1 MGSGEAVK
9 ILLAIDESKYS
20 EAAVERLLA
29 QIAPEGNEVRV
40 LTVLAPVA
48 VSAPQQMAVGYIP
61 NMQEQFREAH
71 AMADRAAQTLQS
83 RGFRAHTAVE
93 LGDVRETILDQ
104 AARWK
109 ADLILVG
116 SHGRRGL
123 RRFLLGS
130 VSEAVARHAPCSV
143 EIVRLPAGE

>member
-1 MGSGEAVK
+1 VR
-9 ILLAIDESKYS
+9 ILLAIDESNYS

-40 LTVLAPVA
+40 LTVLVPVA
-48 VSAPQQMAVGYIP
+48 VSAPQQMAVGYVP
-61 NMQEQFREAH
+61 NLQEQYREAH
-71 AMADRAAQTLQS
+71 ALVDRAAQTLQS
-83 RGFRAHTAVE
+83 HGFRAHTAVE
-93 LGDVRETILDQ
+93 LGDIRETIIDQ
-104 AARWK
+104 AARWN

-116 SHGRRGL
+116 SHGRKGL
-123 RRFLLGS
+123 NRFLLGS